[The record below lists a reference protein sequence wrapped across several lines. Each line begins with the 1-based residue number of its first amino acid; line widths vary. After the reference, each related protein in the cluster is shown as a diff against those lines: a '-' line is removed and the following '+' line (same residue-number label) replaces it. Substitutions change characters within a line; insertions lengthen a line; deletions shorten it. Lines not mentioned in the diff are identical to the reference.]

1 MLGGTA
7 RLAVFT
13 HVPSTTMIYTIK
25 LTYCFKVEATDR
37 VNAYRRAVQVI
48 REEPGS
54 FISGVMEGE
63 YLRQRPV
70 WKRLLFGW

>member
-13 HVPSTTMIYTIK
+13 RFPSTTMIYTIK

-37 VNAYRRAVQVI
+37 TAAYRKAAQAM
-48 REEPGS
+48 REEPGA
-54 FISGVMEGE
+54 FISQVVEGE
-63 YLRQRPV
+63 FLKQKSL
-70 WKRLLFGW
+70 WHRLVFGW